1 VVVGAASEADAGAA
15 EVVVGAAEVV
25 VGAAEVVAG
34 ALVVALADVDGV
46 VVSEVVASPASAA
59 GTGGVSTVSI
69 M

>member
-1 VVVGAASEADAGAA
+1 MVVGAASEAEAGAA
-15 EVVVGAAEVV
+15 EVVGAADSLSA
-25 VGAAEVVAG
+25 GAVVVAG
-34 ALVVALADVDGV
+34 ALVVALAYVDGV

>member
-1 VVVGAASEADAGAA
+1 MVVGAASEADAGAA
-15 EVVVGAAEVV
+15 EVVA
-25 VGAAEVVAG
+25 GAAEVVAG
-34 ALVVALADVDGV
+34 ALVVALAEVDGV